1 MEKRLTGQGN
11 TQTNKLC
18 NRIDY
23 LQQLNHQQETE
34 KNENSSK
41 RYKKF
46 TMSMCIENSK
56 SVKCPVCRLVV
67 SRWTTPQEWKEVSG
81 KEVHYSKPVLGVS
94 LIAAV

>member
-23 LQQLNHQQETE
+23 LQQLNHQQE
-34 KNENSSK
+34 
-41 RYKKF
+41 KKKK
-46 TMSMCIENSK
+46 TK
-56 SVKCPVCRLVV
+56 TDQVCRLVV

>member
-34 KNENSSK
+34 KRKLIEKIKEIHNEHEDYETSK
-41 RYKKF
+41 H
-46 TMSMCIENSK
+46 TTTGVCVIMVIEGTFYTSK
-56 SVKCPVCRLVV
+56 NK
-67 SRWTTPQEWKEVSG
+67 
-81 KEVHYSKPVLGVS
+81 
-94 LIAAV
+94 

>member
-23 LQQLNHQQETE
+23 LQQLNHQQEKIE
-34 KNENSSK
+34 KK
-41 RYKKF
+41 TK
-46 TMSMCIENSK
+46 TDQ
-56 SVKCPVCRLVV
+56 VCRLVV
-67 SRWTTPQEWKEVSG
+67 NRWTTPQEWKEVSG

-94 LIAAV
+94 LLAAV

>member
-23 LQQLNHQQETE
+23 LQQLNHQQEKIE
-34 KNENSSK
+34 KK
-41 RYKKF
+41 TK
-46 TMSMCIENSK
+46 TDQ
-56 SVKCPVCRLVV
+56 VCRLVV
-67 SRWTTPQEWKEVSG
+67 NRWTTPQEWKEVSG